1 MKIVM
6 ITVGN
11 PNRLTGGYL
20 YHKQVYAILAQM
32 EVPISEIV
40 VSEADAAAQRAAVI
54 TLNPSD
60 YDIIMIDALARIAV
74 APYVSHWC
82 TKTKVIAMVHE
93 LPSLATGSAEDA
105 DEQLLIESAHVCIAV
120 SREGRAR
127 LLERY
132 VEGNQIVV
140 ANPGCDRLGIPIHRP
155 MSYVLDDNAAMCVAQ
170 WIPRKGID
178 AVLRAWEIGGFRTM
192 TLRFYGE
199 TSADPAYTAQI
210 WQQINDLRA
219 KGYTIEVFDSVSDA
233 QLRQAYAEN
242 RFMILPSRFEGYGM
256 AFAEAIWAGM
266 PVIGYNIP
274 TVAAIV
280 GRAGHLVAVD
290 DIAQLAWKIEYLGGD
305 DLAIYYAWEKVM
317 TRRNFLPRWQ
327 NTAFAWL
334 EAFAL
339 AFDSRL
345 TEYPVRDYVI

>member
-93 LPSLATGSAEDA
+93 LPSLATGGAEDA

-140 ANPGCDRLGIPIHRP
+140 ANPGCDRLGVPIHRP

-170 WIPRKGID
+170 WIPEFKYSMMLPAFKGID

-219 KGYTIEVFDSVSDA
+219 
-233 QLRQAYAEN
+233 
-242 RFMILPSRFEGYGM
+242 
-256 AFAEAIWAGM
+256 
-266 PVIGYNIP
+266 
-274 TVAAIV
+274 
-280 GRAGHLVAVD
+280 
-290 DIAQLAWKIEYLGGD
+290 
-305 DLAIYYAWEKVM
+305 
-317 TRRNFLPRWQ
+317 
-327 NTAFAWL
+327 
-334 EAFAL
+334 
-339 AFDSRL
+339 
-345 TEYPVRDYVI
+345 